1 MAMMV
6 KAITISFLLVTVQF
20 QLLFAFP
27 TTVPA
32 FLWSSH
38 RDHRFS
44 NNRMDVVNYQTIS
57 SRDLARSILSEGGWS
72 NLLCSEKKLQQP
84 VDLALVFVGREL
96 LSSDISTSKNVDPA
110 LVNLLKA
117 SFTKSN
123 FSLAFPY
130 VAASEGETVEKSL
143 VSGFA
148 ETCGQ
153 DSGIKNIAFS
163 ESCFVEGD
171 NFQKLADVHAVHDF
185 LVSKMEKRPSEQ
197 ADLVVF
203 CNAGSY
209 SAKGLEQPQTE
220 SEILSE
226 LISSVETLGAKYEVL
241 YISDPFRSV
250 QYPTHRELERFLAE
264 STAGNV
270 SLNST
275 HCDEVCK
282 IKSSLLEGVLVGIVL
297 LIILISGL
305 CCMMGID
312 TPTKFET
319 PQDS

>member
-1 MAMMV
+1 MTTTTMML
-6 KAITISFLLVTVQF
+6 ITMSFLLVATQS
-20 QLLFAFP
+20 FP
-27 TTVPA
+27 STVPA

-38 RDHRFS
+38 RDHQLS
-44 NNRMDVVNYQTIS
+44 NNRMNEAVNYQTLS

-72 NLLCSEKKLQQP
+72 NLLCSEQKLQQP
-84 VDLALVFVGREL
+84 LDLALVFVGREL

-130 VAASEGETVEKSL
+130 VAASEETMENSL
-143 VSGFA
+143 VSIFA

-153 DSGIKNIAFS
+153 GSGINNVAFS
-163 ESCFVEGD
+163 ESCFLEGD
-171 NFQKLADVHAVHDF
+171 NFQKLADVHAVHDY
-185 LVSKMEKRPSEQ
+185 LVSKMENRPNGQ
-197 ADLVVF
+197 ADLLVF
-203 CNAGSY
+203 CHGGSY
-209 SAKGLEQPQTE
+209 SAKGLEKTQTE

-226 LISSVETLGAKYEVL
+226 LISSVEKLGAKYEVL
-241 YISDPFRSV
+241 YVSDPFRSI
-250 QYPTHRELERFLAE
+250 QNPSHRVLERFLAE
-264 STAGNV
+264 GAGNG